1 MRWLLFLAVTTL
13 TACATVDAH
22 DCQNAYDLGFR
33 DAVIFGA
40 QRQDDVYGP
49 ICQRNGVQLDVARYA
64 QGWREGVYE
73 FDARKAHG
81 GVE

>member
-1 MRWLLFLAVTTL
+1 MRLILLFAVASL
-13 TACATVDAH
+13 TACATIDAR
-22 DCQNAYDLGFR
+22 DCQNAYDLGVR
-33 DAVIFGA
+33 DALIYGA
-40 QRQDDVYGP
+40 QRQDDVYAP

>member
-1 MRWLLFLAVTTL
+1 MRSILLFAVASL
-13 TACATVDAH
+13 TACATIDAR
-22 DCQNAYDLGFR
+22 DCQNPYDVGFR
-33 DAVIFGA
+33 DALFGI
-40 QRQDDVYGP
+40 QRQDDVYAP